1 MALAV
6 RVLWDNEGGSEL
18 SKSKV
23 LTQTIYRC
31 SDCNYR
37 SFLAVEG
44 RGFCRHPK
52 VGEMLI
58 RVEDIGLWKPFPKWC
73 PLPDEE
79 VQE

>member
-6 RVLWDNEGGSEL
+6 RKLRDNEGGSEL
-18 SKSKV
+18 SKAKV
-23 LTQTIYRC
+23 LTQIIYCC

-52 VGEMLI
+52 VGEILI
-58 RVEDIGLWKPFPKWC
+58 RVEDIRTGKLFPKWC
-73 PLPDEE
+73 PLDDKE
-79 VQE
+79 VK